1 VEGYGPHVCI
11 PLQIL
16 PKEIVQ
22 RNAPRHV
29 CQSCCVDWWMQAAGQ
44 KAQAIEQRA
53 LSIIRELD
61 LQALRQEIDHQ
72 ESELLARDLGRFL
85 QRIRRSSNMTIE
97 TMGQLTQEL
106 NREKKNVSLQNRK
119 KRSLESEIGSLTR
132 ESINVNAAI
141 LQLEQM
147 LEMG

>member
-1 VEGYGPHVCI
+1 M
-11 PLQIL
+11 Q
-16 PKEIVQ
+16 
-22 RNAPRHV
+22 NAT
-29 CQSCCVDWWMQAAGQ
+29 QG
-44 KAQAIEQRA
+44 IEQRSLA
-53 LSIIRELD
+53 IIRELD

-72 ESELLARDLGRFL
+72 ECELLARDLGRFL
-85 QRIRRSSNMTIE
+85 QRIRRSSNMTVE
-97 TMGQLTQEL
+97 TTNQLRQEL
-106 NREKKNVSLQNRK
+106 NREKRNVSLQNRR